1 MRLVM
6 IFSFADRLQSKM
18 VEVGFRELLQLF
30 LRLSKEG
37 MGRTFDPDTLLA
49 SGESASCVAFMPA
62 EAISSSIRYTDA
74 FQLLRALVYSFAID
88 HTSLDSAGSAYADS
102 KDIQHRHAHL

>member
-30 LRLSKEG
+30 LKLSKEG
-37 MGRTFDPDTLLA
+37 MGRTFDPDTLLT
-49 SGESASCVAFMPA
+49 SGESAIYVLRGLHASRDHKLIHQVYRRLPT
-62 EAISSSIRYTDA
+62 SSRPC
-74 FQLLRALVYSFAID
+74 LLFC
-88 HTSLDSAGSAYADS
+88 H
-102 KDIQHRHAHL
+102 